1 MQQDLKWSDYDYS
14 KIPFNK
20 ITHLGQRTMINDDL
34 FNVSW
39 ILGRYCNYA
48 CSYCWPHAHTNIKDH
63 TPLKVCYNTIDEIKK
78 QARENGFNSFFFSLS
93 GGEPTLHPG
102 YLDILKYLAN
112 DIKNTNY
119 TAIHMTS
126 NCSRKIKWFK
136 EYVEIAKL
144 FRRASITAS
153 MHREYLDTNKKMQ
166 EFADKL
172 LLCQEHGV
180 NITINIVMV
189 PEYFDE
195 LWNKAMFFHGQSL
208 NVTIKPMRPPLG
220 GTFVDNYTE
229 EMKEKI
235 QKGMPQRNYKSKQ
248 TSEYF
253 QVELTDETGGKWYV
267 DQAERL
273 NAFNFN
279 DFKGWHCNAGYQS
292 IVIKKDKIHR
302 SYGCKDQILGTLQD
316 GFELFKKPTL
326 CVTDDCVISAD
337 TKIPKHKVTV

>member
-1 MQQDLKWSDYDYS
+1 MSHDLLWSDYDYS
-14 KIPFNK
+14 SIPFNE
-20 ITHLGQRTMINDDL
+20 ITSLGSINMINDDL

-48 CSYCWPHAHTNIKDH
+48 CSYCWPHAHTNKKDH
-63 TPLKVCYNTIDEIKK
+63 TPLEVCYNTIDEIKR
-78 QARENGFNSFFFSLS
+78 QARGNGFNSFFFSLS
-93 GGEPTLHPG
+93 GGEPTFHPH

-112 DIKNTNY
+112 DIENTNY

-153 MHREYLDTNKKMQ
+153 MHREYLDTNEKMQ

-180 NITINIVMV
+180 NTTINIVMV

-195 LWNKAMFFHGQSL
+195 LWHKAMFFHEQRL

-220 GTFVDNYTE
+220 GTFVDYTE
-229 EMKEKI
+229 EMLQKI
-235 QKGMPQRNYKSKQ
+235 QNGMPQRNYNIDNNTQ
-248 TSEYF
+248 HF
-253 QVELTDETGGKWYV
+253 QIELTGRGGSKWYV

-273 NAFNFN
+273 NTFGFNH
-279 DFKGWHCNAGYQS
+279 FKNWYCNAGYQG
-292 IVIKKDKIHR
+292 IVIKKDKVHR
-302 SYGCKDQILGTLQD
+302 SYGCKEQLLGTLQD

-326 CVTDDCVISAD
+326 CVTENCVISTD
-337 TKIPKHKVTV
+337 TKIPKHRVMYK